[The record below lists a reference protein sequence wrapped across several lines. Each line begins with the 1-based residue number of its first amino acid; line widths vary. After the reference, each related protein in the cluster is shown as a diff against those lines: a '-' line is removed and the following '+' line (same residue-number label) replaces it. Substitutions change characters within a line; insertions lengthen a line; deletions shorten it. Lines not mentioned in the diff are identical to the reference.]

1 MIVSLAIAGRETA
14 GWQTAGWAIA
24 GWATAG
30 WEIAG
35 WEIAGWAIPSPKKA
49 LKSLRPKPRM
59 IAGLVTVGLVTAGL
73 VTVGLMTVGWGI
85 ANNLPMVRP
94 SGFTQNFVKPLAR
107 TADTGFHGLFADPQ
121 NHRRIGL
128 CQAIDG
134 TQDQRFLQLCRQAG
148 NDARDRR
155 KSLPISCHDIGADA
169 IFGDFKRSDIQGR
182 CKGEEPPY
190 GAATAPVA

>member
-1 MIVSLAIAGRETA
+1 MIVGLAIAGRETA
-14 GWQTAGWAIA
+14 GWQTAGRETARWAMA
-24 GWATAG
+24 G
-30 WEIAG
+30 
-35 WEIAGWAIPSPKKA
+35 PKKA
-49 LKSLRPKPRM
+49 LKSLRLKPRLTVGWE
-59 IAGLVTVGLVTAGL
+59 IAGLVTVGRGTAD
-73 VTVGLMTVGWGI
+73 
-85 ANNLPMVRP
+85 NLLMVRP

-134 TQDQRFLQLCRQAG
+134 TQDKRFLQLCRQAG